1 MFKGSCKIFL
11 NVFPFKQPMFLFLV
25 NVVVWR
31 CFSHKIQTLN
41 CNFLNLEYSIQWT
54 HIGKRKSWN
63 WNIVFYVDT
72 SWVAKTLE
80 WLLLVSSFWNKMES
94 TGEIVFNLMNVE
106 FILKVLYSV
115 SLVTSFKSSDICSSS
130 ISPDR
135 FWLTRI
141 CFLVLAFFFAYHRRY
156 FSSVRVYSRKLEHLY
171 DFSEKGQKMAKY
183 LKIRKKML
191 KIWKYFGKGQVNACD
206 YHTQ

>member
-115 SLVTSFKSSDICSSS
+115 SLVTSFQVKWHMFQQHFSRQI
-130 ISPDR
+130 
-135 FWLTRI
+135 LTDTYMLLST
-141 CFLVLAFFFAYHRRY
+141 CFFFCI
-156 FSSVRVYSRKLEHLY
+156 SS
-171 DFSEKGQKMAKY
+171 
-183 LKIRKKML
+183 
-191 KIWKYFGKGQVNACD
+191 
-206 YHTQ
+206 